1 MKLTEPQLLQ
11 LQSYCNMMEVEN
23 YYYGNKSLFMAR
35 HQKIKQWIETQ
46 LEKSNE
52 HTETATDERQ

>member
-1 MKLTEPQLLQ
+1 
-11 LQSYCNMMEVEN
+11 MMEVEN

-52 HTETATDERQ
+52 HTEAATDERQ

>member
-11 LQSYCNMMEVEN
+11 LQSYCNMMEVEG
-23 YYYGNKSLFMAR
+23 YYYGSKSLFMAR

-52 HTETATDERQ
+52 HTEAATDERQ